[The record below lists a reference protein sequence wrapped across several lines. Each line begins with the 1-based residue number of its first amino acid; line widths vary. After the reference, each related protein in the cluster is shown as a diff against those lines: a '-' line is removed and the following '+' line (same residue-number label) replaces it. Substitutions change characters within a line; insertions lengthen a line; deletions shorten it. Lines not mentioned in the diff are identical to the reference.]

1 MDRIPTNDNIE
12 LHKQVHEMMC
22 MVLKSMSDRLSRV
35 KEINREAG
43 FGSAEINRAEIA
55 EINRGAGFGS
65 AEIKHQSQLL
75 PEVSGVNQ
83 EEDEVSEA
91 VSEYLK

>member
-35 KEINREAG
+35 KEINR
-43 FGSAEINRAEIA
+43 
-55 EINRGAGFGS
+55 